1 MACAVSRAST
11 NDFSFID
18 TNRVNI
24 LAPLKVSR
32 LIQMDWMIPEKL
44 KKRVSYA
51 QFVVNS
57 IDKLENC
64 QTEYSE
70 TGRLSW

>member
-1 MACAVSRAST
+1 
-11 NDFSFID
+11 
-18 TNRVNI
+18 
-24 LAPLKVSR
+24 
-32 LIQMDWMIPEKL
+32 MDWMIPEKL

-64 QTEYSE
+64 QTEYTE
-70 TGRLSW
+70 TSPLYW